1 MKRRQQRMLFIGV
14 VCAGMIAS
22 AAFLFK
28 ALNENLLYYYSPTQ
42 VAAGEAPVDRQFRLG
57 GLVAEGSLQQATG
70 AVQINFLVTDNVH
83 SIPVEHYKIPP
94 DLFQEGKGVVVH
106 GTMNADG
113 LFVADNLVAKHDE
126 NYMSP
131 EVAESLAEAE
141 ARAGN

>member
-1 MKRRQQRMLFIGV
+1 MIFIGA
-14 VCAGMIAS
+14 VCAGVVVS

-28 ALNENLLYYYSPTQ
+28 ALNENLLFYYSPTE
-42 VAAGEAPVDRQFRLG
+42 VAEGDAPVDRRFRLG
-57 GLVAEGSLQQATG
+57 GLVAEGSLKQTPG
-70 AVQINFLVTDNVH
+70 TLQINFLVTDNLN

-106 GTMNADG
+106 GTINEDG
-113 LFVADNLVAKHDE
+113 LFIADELVAKHDE

-141 ARAGN
+141 ERAGY